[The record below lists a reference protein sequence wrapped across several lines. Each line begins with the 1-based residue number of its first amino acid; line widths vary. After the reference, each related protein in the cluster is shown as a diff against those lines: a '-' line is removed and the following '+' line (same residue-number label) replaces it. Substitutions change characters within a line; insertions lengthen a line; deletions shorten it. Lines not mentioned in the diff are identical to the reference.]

1 MPFPSPYVNWSDPA
15 TGWVVLWTVL
25 TLALATIL
33 IRRMIARQNIW
44 TWPVKVGIVVG
55 ALTTA
60 QCLRVAPRLFAVDA
74 TPEGRDAPL
83 AFLSLPDG
91 QVLNLKDLRGHVVLL
106 DFWATWCAPCR
117 ASFPAMDQL
126 SSDFA
131 AAGLIV
137 AGISAD
143 QDLDAW
149 RQYLRD
155 HRTAS
160 VQVLDKNNELAESF
174 EGIAKPTFIL
184 LDARGRIR
192 WRLVGW
198 RPLTYRK
205 LRREIVA
212 LLQETG
218 NKGRGI

>member
-1 MPFPSPYVNWSDPA
+1 MPFPSLYVNWSDPA
-15 TGWVVLWTVL
+15 TGWIVLWTVL
-25 TLALATIL
+25 TLAVATIL
-33 IRRMIARQNIW
+33 IRRVIARRNIW
-44 TWPVKVGIVVG
+44 TWPVNVGIVVCTLNG
-55 ALTTA
+55 V
-60 QCLRVAPRLFAVDA
+60 QCLRVAPRLFEVNA
-74 TPEGRDAPL
+74 TPEGREAPL

-91 QVLNLKDLRGHVVLL
+91 QVLNLQDLRGHVVLL

-117 ASFPAMDQL
+117 ASFPAMDRL

-143 QDLDAW
+143 HDSNLW

-155 HRTAS
+155 HRTVS

-174 EGIAKPTFIL
+174 DGMAKPTFIL

-192 WRLVGW
+192 WKLVGW
-198 RPLTYRK
+198 RPLTYRT

-212 LLQETG
+212 LLQEAG
-218 NKGRGI
+218 DKGHGI